1 LTHNVGAIGDCFIT
15 LCRDLFILQFAAN
28 VLSSGVPLIRF
39 HGGGFGLAV
48 FSWLLQDVQTL
59 THWAVP
65 GTDLGVFADPGTHTH
80 LIKSLSI
87 FSCII
92 SLLIVCCTCPLV
104 NIPTCR
110 LCVEKRL
117 AALRLMF

>member
-1 LTHNVGAIGDCFIT
+1 VGLEGLTHNVGAIGDCFIT

-65 GTDLGVFADPGTHTH
+65 GTDLGDFADPGTHTPDQEFKH
-80 LIKSLSI
+80 FQLHHFLIDCLLHMSAREHTDLSL
-87 FSCII
+87 
-92 SLLIVCCTCPLV
+92 VC
-104 NIPTCR
+104 
-110 LCVEKRL
+110 
-117 AALRLMF
+117 